1 MGLVF
6 SAQEPQIAMELEYTK
21 GEGARWEPD
30 LSASDLISPEN
41 LAPLVRNTIF
51 SGNIHHYSQTESTN
65 LLAMQAGAEL
75 THDAETAPEGSVFL
89 ADEQTAGRGRKGHSW
104 HSERGSGI
112 YCSFLLRTPLPP
124 GDALWLSLMAGI
136 AVQDAVREI
145 TGLQADIRW
154 PNDLLLND
162 KKFAG
167 ILTEMS
173 SESARVNHAVV
184 GIGINVNHQH
194 FPEEFAETATSLRL
208 EGGREWSRLELVAAL
223 IRAFDR
229 EYRVLL
235 RAMSSPIRTPALRF
249 EPIMR
254 RVESRSSYAHG
265 KLVQVSEDGG
275 YSGVTDG
282 LDPRGFLRV
291 RTDKGLRIVISGSV
305 RPLARRTD
313 ASGS

>member
-1 MGLVF
+1 M
-6 SAQEPQIAMELEYTK
+6 K
-21 GEGARWEPD
+21 
-30 LSASDLISPEN
+30 SDRISPEN

-51 SGNIHHYSQTESTN
+51 SGSIHHYQQTESTN
-65 LLAMQAGAEL
+65 LLAMNAGSHATRDPEN
-75 THDAETAPEGSVFL
+75 APEGAVFI

-104 HSERGSGI
+104 HSEPNAGI
-112 YCSFLLRTPLPP
+112 YCSFLLHPPLSP
-124 GDALWLSLMAGI
+124 GDTLWLSLIAGV

-145 TGLQADIRW
+145 TGLQPDIRW

-162 KKFAG
+162 RKSAG

-173 SESARVNHAVV
+173 SDGAKVNYAVV
-184 GIGINVNHQH
+184 GIGINVNHRS
-194 FPEEFAETATSLRL
+194 FPPELQPTATSLRL
-208 EGGREWSRLELVAAL
+208 ESGREWPRLDLLAAL
-223 IRAFDR
+223 IRALDR
-229 EYRVLL
+229 EYRALL

-254 RVESRSSYAHG
+254 RVESRSSYASG
-265 KLVQVSEDGG
+265 KLVEVNEDGG

-305 RPLARRTD
+305 RPLSRSAD
-313 ASGS
+313 APGA